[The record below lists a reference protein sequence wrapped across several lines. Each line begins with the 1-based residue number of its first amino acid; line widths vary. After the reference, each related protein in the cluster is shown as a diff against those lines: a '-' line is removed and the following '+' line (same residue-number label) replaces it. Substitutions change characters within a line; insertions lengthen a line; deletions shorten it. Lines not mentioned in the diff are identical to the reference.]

1 MCPLDTST
9 SGTAAPQGEPSWIQR
24 HELWARWGAVILSGC
39 AVALV
44 PVPSGITRA
53 AWNLLAIF
61 VATIVGSIVQPI
73 PAAAI
78 VLMAITL
85 VAVVRALPVTEALAG
100 WADPVV
106 WIVLPAFFIARAMLK
121 TGLGRRIAFWF
132 IRALGARSL
141 GLGYSLLCT
150 DFLLGSVIPANSARC
165 GGVIF
170 PVGRSLAVAY
180 ESEPGPSARRLGAF
194 LMVLIY
200 QADVVVSA
208 MFLTGQASNPLIA
221 QFAAQTAGIE
231 VSYSRWLLAAIVPG
245 LVSLALVPLVLYRLF
260 PPEIKRTPAAAEF
273 ARDELTRMGPMSRSE
288 KLLLVVFFMVAG
300 LWGTTG
306 LHGIHYSV
314 VALAGV
320 SVLLFSGVLEWADL
334 LAERTAWDIF
344 IWYGGLVRMGGA
356 LGESGITKR
365 FAEAAAGFTAEW
377 SWGAAMAG
385 LLLVYFFAHYGF
397 ASITAHVTAMYI
409 PFLVVLLAA
418 GAPTYL
424 AVMSLAYFSNLAA
437 ALTHYGTTPAP
448 IIFGAGYVTQGTWWK
463 LGLTVSVLNI
473 AIWTVAGFGWWKLL
487 GLW

>member
-1 MCPLDTST
+1 MDTNT
-9 SGTAAPQGEPSWIQR
+9 TGASGPQSAQSWIQQ
-24 HELWARWGAVILSGC
+24 HELLARWGAVILSGC

-44 PVPSGITRA
+44 PVPDGITRGG
-53 AWNLLAIF
+53 WNLLAIF

-85 VAVVRALPVTEALAG
+85 VALVGALPVTEALAG

-132 IRALGARSL
+132 IRALGAHSL
-141 GLGYSLLCT
+141 GLGYSLVCT

-170 PVGRSLAVAY
+170 PISRSLAVAY

-194 LMVLIY
+194 LMILIY
-200 QADVVVSA
+200 QCDVVVAS
-208 MFLTGQASNPLIA
+208 MWLTGQASNPLA
-221 QFAAQTAGIE
+221 QRFAAQTAGVE
-231 VSYSRWLLAAIVPG
+231 VSYAGWILGALAPG
-245 LVSLALVPLVLYRLF
+245 LVSLALVPLVLYKLF

-273 ARDELTRMGPMSRSE
+273 ARTELERMGPMSRAE
-288 KLLLVVFFMVAG
+288 KILLMVFFLVAG
-300 LWGTTG
+300 LWMTTA
-306 LHGIHYSV
+306 LHGIHYAV
-314 VALAGV
+314 VALLGV
-320 SVLLFSGVLEWADL
+320 SVLLLTSVLEWGDL

-344 IWYGGLVRMGGA
+344 IWYGGLVRMGNA

-365 FAEAAAGFTAEW
+365 FAEAAAGFTADW

-397 ASITAHVTAMYI
+397 ASITAHITAMYI

-418 GAPTYL
+418 GAPAYL
-424 AVMSLAYFSNLAA
+424 AAMSLAYLSNLSA

-448 IIFGAGYVTQGTWWK
+448 IIFGAGYMSQGTWWK
-463 LGLTVSVLNI
+463 LGLTVSVMNI
-473 AIWTVAGFGWWKLL
+473 VIWTVVGFGWWKLL
-487 GLW
+487 GQW

>member
-1 MCPLDTST
+1 MDTNT
-9 SGTAAPQGEPSWIQR
+9 TGANTQSWVQR
-24 HELWARWGAVILSGC
+24 HELLARWGAVVLSGC

-44 PVPSGITRA
+44 PVPGGITRD

-78 VLMAITL
+78 VLMSITL
-85 VAVVRALPVTEALAG
+85 VALVRVLPVTEALAG

-170 PVGRSLAVAY
+170 PISRSLAVAY

-200 QADVVVSA
+200 QVDVVVAA
-208 MFLTGQASNPLIA
+208 MYLTGQASNPLIA
-221 QFAAQTAGIE
+221 QFAAQTAGVE
-231 VSYSRWLLAAIVPG
+231 VSYSVWLLAAIVPG
-245 LVSLALVPLVLYRLF
+245 LVSLAVMPLVLYRLF
-260 PPEIKRTPAAAEF
+260 PPQIKRTPAASEF
-273 ARDELTRMGPMSRSE
+273 ARKELARMGPMSRSE
-288 KLLLVVFFMVAG
+288 KLLLLVFFMVAG
-300 LWGTTG
+300 LWGSTG

-314 VALAGV
+314 VALLGV

-344 IWYGGLVRMGGA
+344 IWYGGLVRLGGA

-365 FAEAAAGFTAEW
+365 FAEAAAGFTTDW
-377 SWGAAMAG
+377 TWWAAMAG
-385 LLLVYFFAHYGF
+385 LLLTYFYAHYGF

-424 AVMSLAYFSNLAA
+424 AVLSMAYFSNLAA
-437 ALTHYGTTPAP
+437 GLTHYGTTPAP
-448 IIFGAGYVTQGTWWK
+448 IVFGAGYVTQGTWWK
-463 LGLTVSVLNI
+463 LGLTLSVLNI
-473 AIWTVAGFGWWKLL
+473 IIWTVVGFAWWKLL

>member
-1 MCPLDTST
+1 
-9 SGTAAPQGEPSWIQR
+9 
-24 HELWARWGAVILSGC
+24 
-39 AVALV
+39 VALV
-44 PVPSGITRA
+44 PVPSGITRE

-61 VATIVGSIVQPI
+61 VATIVGSVVQPI

-85 VAVVRALPVTEALAG
+85 VAVVRALPVTEALTG

-141 GLGYSLLCT
+141 GLGYSLVCT

-170 PVGRSLAVAY
+170 PISRSLAVAY
-180 ESEPGPSARRLGAF
+180 ESEPGSSARRLGAF
-194 LMVLIY
+194 LMILIY
-200 QADVVVSA
+200 QCDVVVSA
-208 MFLTGQASNPLIA
+208 MYLTGQASNPLIA
-221 QFAAQTAGIE
+221 QFAAETAGAE
-231 VSYSRWLLAAIVPG
+231 VSYSHWLMASIVPG
-245 LVSLALVPLVLYRLF
+245 LVSLALVPLLLYRLF
-260 PPEIKRTPAAAEF
+260 PPEIKHTPAAAEF
-273 ARDELTRMGPMSRSE
+273 ARKELDRLGPMSREE
-288 KLLLVVFFMVAG
+288 KFLMLVFFMVAG
-300 LWGTTG
+300 LWMTTG
-306 LHGIHYSV
+306 WHGIHYSV
-314 VALAGV
+314 VALSGV
-320 SVLLFSGVLEWADL
+320 SVLLLTGVLEWADL

-344 IWYGGLVRMGGA
+344 IWYGGLVRLGGA

-365 FAEAAAGFTAEW
+365 FAEAAASFTVNW

-418 GAPTYL
+418 GAPVYL
-424 AVMSLAYFSNLAA
+424 AVLSLAYFSNLSA

-448 IIFGAGYVTQGTWWK
+448 IIFGAGYMSQGTWWK
-463 LGLTVSVLNI
+463 LGLTVAVLNI
-473 AIWTVAGFGWWKLL
+473 IIWTAVGFAWWKIL

>member
-1 MCPLDTST
+1 MDTNT
-9 SGTAAPQGEPSWIQR
+9 TGASGPQSAQSWIQQ
-24 HELWARWGAVILSGC
+24 HELLARWGAVILSGC
-39 AVALV
+39 AVALI
-44 PVPSGITRA
+44 PVPDGITRGG
-53 AWNLLAIF
+53 WNLLAIF

-85 VAVVRALPVTEALAG
+85 VALVGALPVTEALAG

-132 IRALGARSL
+132 IRVLGASSL
-141 GLGYSLLCT
+141 GLGYSLVCT

-170 PVGRSLAVAY
+170 PISRSLAVAY

-194 LMVLIY
+194 LMILIY
-200 QADVVVSA
+200 QCDVVVAS
-208 MFLTGQASNPLIA
+208 MWLTGQASNPLA
-221 QFAAQTAGIE
+221 QRFAEETAGVQ
-231 VSYSRWLLAAIVPG
+231 VSYAGWILGALAPG
-245 LVSLALVPLVLYRLF
+245 LVSLALVPLVLYKLF

-273 ARDELTRMGPMSRSE
+273 ARTELERMGPMSRAE
-288 KLLLVVFFMVAG
+288 KILLMVFFLVAG
-300 LWGTTG
+300 LWMTTA
-306 LHGIHYSV
+306 LHGIHYAV
-314 VALAGV
+314 VALLGV
-320 SVLLFSGVLEWADL
+320 SVLLLTSVLEWADL

-344 IWYGGLVRMGGA
+344 IWYGGLVRMGNA

-365 FAEAAAGFTAEW
+365 FAEAAAGFTADW

-397 ASITAHVTAMYI
+397 ASITAHITAMYI

-418 GAPTYL
+418 GAPAYL
-424 AVMSLAYFSNLAA
+424 AAMSLAYFSNLAA
-437 ALTHYGTTPAP
+437 SLTHYGTTPAP
-448 IIFGAGYVTQGTWWK
+448 IIFGAGYMSQGTWWK
-463 LGLTVSVLNI
+463 LGLTVSVMNI
-473 AIWTVAGFGWWKLL
+473 VIWSVVGFGWWKLL
-487 GLW
+487 GQW